1 MSGERGNLMQ
11 FSLFPKNIALFNK
24 TRALEQQID
33 EFLDKVSQAGLVFNR
48 AIEVYLA
55 DGATD
60 EFEVFLKQEEQ
71 IEGKGDT
78 LRRTIEIELY
88 AQTLIP
94 DLRGDVLRLLE
105 DMDHLVNVYEGNLFR
120 LSIQQPQVPEQFHS
134 GFLELTRTVV
144 TCVESVVL
152 AARSFFRDM
161 NAVRD
166 HNAKVLFYETE
177 ADKIGTRLQR
187 AIFGSDLPL
196 DRKSHLRYF
205 VERIDEL
212 ANAAEDVA
220 DTLAIYSI
228 KRRV

>member
-1 MSGERGNLMQ
+1 MQ
-11 FSLFPKNIALFNK
+11 FSLFPKNITLFNK

-33 EFLDKVSQAGLVFNR
+33 EFLDKVSQAGLVFSR
-48 AIEVYLA
+48 AIEVYLV

-60 EFEVFLKQEEQ
+60 EFEAFLEQEEK
-71 IEGKGDT
+71 IEGKGDS
-78 LRRTIEIELY
+78 LRRTIELELY

-120 LSIQQPQVPEQFHS
+120 ISIQQPEVPEQFHA
-134 GFLELTRTVV
+134 GFLDLTRTVV

-166 HNAKVLFYETE
+166 HNAKVMFYETE
-177 ADKIGTRLQR
+177 ADKIGTKLQR
-187 AIFGSDLPL
+187 AIFGSSLPL
-196 DRKSHLRYF
+196 EHKNHLRYF
-205 VERIDEL
+205 IERIDEL

-220 DTLAIYSI
+220 DTLAIYAI